1 MTDFPIKSAVTVTY
15 DGVGLDQWLTVSDIQ
30 RNVGQARTANLT
42 KVGTSNGKKFQ
53 YISADESTV
62 KVLADINYDLATKRR
77 ELARVLTKSEPKQLI
92 FSDEPDKYYMAIV
105 ADQSALIEDQ
115 FHGEITVTF
124 IVPDGVAHSL
134 TTKTTSNVG
143 SDGALSDEIIIQ
155 NDGTYPVYPVIEAT
169 MHSDNGVL
177 TLINESNGGV
187 LQFGNKSEIDGY
199 TSTRPERVLNIGFDS
214 DPGGKENV
222 TASNYPNYNGV
233 SGQANQQ
240 VGTMQF
246 GKDALG
252 GSAMIP
258 VFSNSGVK
266 YWGGPSRVFAVPM
279 NSHGSNTGNLFV
291 LGRVIFDTG
300 VKAAGR
306 TELTLLNGSS
316 VVMEI
321 VVRDSSSV
329 TDQIVFE
336 QWVGNQMVGSRTLP
350 RSVFKNGQY
359 YQIELYRFSSRLGFE
374 ISPVSKVA
382 AGNTAQ
388 LKSTVSIPFSITN
401 TDPIDGVGVWFERWQ
416 QTQHSIM
423 TMSDLQFIW
432 TDVEYWTDTE
442 NLYEDGDVLTVNTET
457 RQILLNNVL
466 KSDLD
471 RYGNDWDKF
480 KLDPGTNKIT
490 MAYSNFATTPTVQAE
505 IREAYL

>member
-1 MTDFPIKSAVTVTY
+1 
-15 DGVGLDQWLTVSDIQ
+15 
-30 RNVGQARTANLT
+30 
-42 KVGTSNGKKFQ
+42 
-53 YISADESTV
+53 
-62 KVLADINYDLATKRR
+62 
-77 ELARVLTKSEPKQLI
+77 
-92 FSDEPDKYYMAIV
+92 
-105 ADQSALIEDQ
+105 
-115 FHGEITVTF
+115 
-124 IVPDGVAHSL
+124 
-134 TTKTTSNVG
+134 
-143 SDGALSDEIIIQ
+143 
-155 NDGTYPVYPVIEAT
+155 

-177 TLINESNGGV
+177 TLINEANGGV
-187 LQFGNKSEIDGY
+187 IQLGNRSEIDGY
-199 TSTRPERVLNIGFDS
+199 SSKRPERVLNIGFDS
-214 DPGGKENV
+214 DPGG
-222 TASNYPNYNGV
+222 TANATGTNYPNYNGV
-233 SGQANQQ
+233 SGQANKQ
-240 VGTMQF
+240 VGSMQF
-246 GKDALG
+246 VKDSLG
-252 GSAMIP
+252 GSSMQP
-258 VFSNSGVK
+258 VFSNSGVS

-279 NSHGSNTGNLFV
+279 NSHGSNTGNFFV

-336 QWVGNQMVGSRTLP
+336 QWVGNQIVGSRTLP

-423 TMSDLQFIW
+423 TMSDLQFSW

-490 MAYSNFATTPTVQAE
+490 IAYSNFATTPTVQAE